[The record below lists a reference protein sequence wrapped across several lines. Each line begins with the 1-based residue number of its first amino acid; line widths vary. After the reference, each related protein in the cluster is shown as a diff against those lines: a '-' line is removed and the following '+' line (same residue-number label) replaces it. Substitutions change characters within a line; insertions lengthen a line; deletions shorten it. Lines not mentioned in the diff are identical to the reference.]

1 MAETIEAVVAPTSNP
16 VTEATT
22 VAEVP
27 KRTKQA
33 LTAEER
39 EPLHKF
45 ETAYLKAQIQL
56 NALTQQT
63 QAAQKGFTEAVEA
76 LGKKYEIN
84 PKEMQFD
91 NTQFEFVAIAGQ
103 AAPVAMKAV
112 KQ

>member
-1 MAETIEAVVAPTSNP
+1 MT
-16 VTEATT
+16 
-22 VAEVP
+22 
-27 KRTKQA
+27 